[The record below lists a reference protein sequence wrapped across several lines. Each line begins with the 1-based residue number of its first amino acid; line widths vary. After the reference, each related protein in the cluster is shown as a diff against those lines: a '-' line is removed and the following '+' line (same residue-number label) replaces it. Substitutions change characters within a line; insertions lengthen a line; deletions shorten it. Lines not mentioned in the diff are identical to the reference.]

1 MTKEELEKYAH
12 ENRKR
17 LDAQEVKIGDVVK
30 VLRGQF
36 AGETGVIVGIIVC
49 GRDYADPYYEVDM
62 DCEVPDKYKCRK
74 NTLAPNNVIGGLSA
88 YEFEVIGNRAPMQ
101 STEEIKVGDK
111 VRVNK
116 DAPRIYTPD
125 WVDEMFNL
133 VLKVT
138 KVEDGN
144 AMVVFAER
152 TSYKTVLTVIPT
164 KYLIKVEDEAKEPKF
179 NVGDKV
185 VVHYSTGDKIGL
197 IQEVLYDGCY
207 DVDYGGG
214 CTGHHI
220 IESRLVSYTE
230 PTAPT
235 IKVGSEEWVDKQVW
249 NCKLKQ
255 HGVIKRIA
263 NGCAE
268 VFTQYGEHKVW
279 SLVDLFDEYDE
290 PFGKW
295 KSVQPTEQ
303 TEAEKKPNIGSIKI
317 PVEVDLTD
325 SYWDTYTADLAKEIA
340 LKVANKY
347 SDPKEAAG
355 YAVSVAKSVVENL
368 KKK

>member
-111 VRVNK
+111 VRIAN
-116 DAPRIYTPD
+116 DAPAEYRYGFNYRLRSQVSEVIGLD
-125 WVDEMFNL
+125 DEGFMAAILPLCVNDKDLWFQ
-133 VLKVT
+133 
-138 KVEDGN
+138 
-144 AMVVFAER
+144 
-152 TSYKTVLTVIPT
+152 IPT
-164 KYLIKVEDEAKEPKF
+164 KYLIKVDAEAKEPKF
-179 NVGDKV
+179 KVGDVIDTPKGKGTV
-185 VVHYSTGDKIGL
+185 RIS
-197 IQEVLYDGCY
+197 YDGY
-207 DVDYGGG
+207 WVVQLDNGVWYIH
-214 CTGHHI
+214 T
-220 IESRLVSYTE
+220 ETNMPSAPYTK
-230 PTAPT
+230 P
-235 IKVGSEEWVDKQVW
+235 K
-249 NCKLKQ
+249 
-255 HGVIKRIA
+255 
-263 NGCAE
+263 
-268 VFTQYGEHKVW
+268 
-279 SLVDLFDEYDE
+279 
-290 PFGKW
+290 
-295 KSVQPTEQ
+295 EQ
-303 TEAEKKPNIGSIKI
+303 TEAEETDTDNLKKIAEEWANNVSNAIEEYGDAMCKI
-317 PVEVDLTD
+317 YVETHNEA
-325 SYWDTYTADLAKEIA
+325 YWDAYTADLAKEIA

-355 YAVSVAKSVVENL
+355 YAVSVAKAVVENL